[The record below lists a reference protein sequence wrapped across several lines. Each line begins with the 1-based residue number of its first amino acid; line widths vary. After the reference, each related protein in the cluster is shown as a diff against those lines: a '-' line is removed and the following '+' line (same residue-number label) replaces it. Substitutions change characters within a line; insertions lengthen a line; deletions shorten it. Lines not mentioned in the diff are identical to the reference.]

1 MNLAGLAPDKAPP
14 VEAPLVLFHLMP
26 LFLGL
31 AGLVLAWQGDLVLAS
46 RWTPA
51 ALAVT
56 HLIVL
61 GALAPVMCGALL
73 QISPVLLG
81 APYPGVRLVARLTAA
96 GLGLGSVL
104 LGSGFLFSFPRLL
117 LTGGVV
123 VATALAVFLVG
134 SYRALAKAAGR
145 SEALWA
151 VRLAVTALAVTV
163 TLGLTLATARL
174 GWWTLPQHLN
184 WVDTHVAWGLGGWV
198 GLLLAGIGMEIIPF
212 FYLSP
217 AFNVWLK
224 RILPF
229 MVFGLLLLITALGL
243 LPPAAHPALRVSV
256 AVLFA
261 AHLLYNAMALR
272 IEQRRQR
279 PARDANLW
287 LWQVSHV
294 AVFAAFFAW
303 LGEIRP
309 SVVGILL
316 LGAALSFVIGSL
328 MKIVPFL
335 SWLDL
340 QQRRAAG
347 RNPGVS
353 LPRLRALL
361 PTGRAN
367 AIALTLGAAMLT
379 ALSGAVVPAFARLG
393 GALLVICGGLLAHAL
408 ARAASMRRGVIR
420 QLELPP

>member
-151 VRLAVTALAVTV
+151 VRLAVTA
-163 TLGLTLATARL
+163 
-174 GWWTLPQHLN
+174 
-184 WVDTHVAWGLGGWV
+184 
-198 GLLLAGIGMEIIPF
+198 
-212 FYLSP
+212 
-217 AFNVWLK
+217 
-224 RILPF
+224 
-229 MVFGLLLLITALGL
+229 
-243 LPPAAHPALRVSV
+243 
-256 AVLFA
+256 
-261 AHLLYNAMALR
+261 
-272 IEQRRQR
+272 RR
-279 PARDANLW
+279 
-287 LWQVSHV
+287 
-294 AVFAAFFAW
+294 
-303 LGEIRP
+303 
-309 SVVGILL
+309 
-316 LGAALSFVIGSL
+316 
-328 MKIVPFL
+328 
-335 SWLDL
+335 
-340 QQRRAAG
+340 
-347 RNPGVS
+347 
-353 LPRLRALL
+353 
-361 PTGRAN
+361 
-367 AIALTLGAAMLT
+367 
-379 ALSGAVVPAFARLG
+379 
-393 GALLVICGGLLAHAL
+393 
-408 ARAASMRRGVIR
+408 
-420 QLELPP
+420 